1 MAALSAQLLI
11 YALAWLVMG
20 YGFRLKRA
28 VALQWS
34 LGWLSGAACTGIA
47 FVDLGQLGVSHD
59 LVINTLLVLAFMLL
73 RRGVDAYTNSST
85 AWWEYLLLVLCVTF
99 VELLRLLLPDQEGLR
114 ISIITVAVLW
124 PLGTMA
130 QRIHSWVSRHTKLSP
145 GIMLS
150 IVAPVLLTMGLFT
163 LRPLLVVLGVDSSQV
178 AFEGISPFA
187 IASSLM
193 FLLLLG
199 AFNFSLASLVL
210 GALFERLR
218 RLSATDQ
225 LTGLANRRVMMH
237 RLEEEHARFQRSGQV
252 YAIVMMD
259 LDNFKRVNDVYGHG
273 VGDEVLREL
282 ARMLKEAQR
291 RTDTLARVGGEEFM
305 LLMPMTDTDGAL
317 VQARRFCSRVA
328 QTKVM
333 TKGGELQLTLSLGVA
348 EVLAGDTSADVVV
361 TRADTAL
368 YRAKAMGRN
377 RVEFAERPPLPA

>member
-1 MAALSAQLLI
+1 MAFI
-11 YALAWLVMG
+11 
-20 YGFRLKRA
+20 
-28 VALQWS
+28 
-34 LGWLSGAACTGIA
+34 
-47 FVDLGQLGVSHD
+47 DLGQLGVSHD
-59 LVINTLLVLAFMLL
+59 FVINALLVLAFMLL
-73 RRGVDAYTNSST
+73 RRGVDAYTNSKT
-85 AWWEYLLLVLCVTF
+85 AWWEYVFLALCVTF

-114 ISIITVAVLW
+114 LSIITIAVLW
-124 PLGTMA
+124 PLGTLA
-130 QRIHSWVSRHTKLSP
+130 QRMYSWVARHTKLSP
-145 GIMLS
+145 GVML
-150 IVAPVLLTMGLFT
+150 IIIAPVLLTMGLFA
-163 LRPLLVVLGVDSSQV
+163 LRPLLVVIGADSSQV
-178 AFEGISPFA
+178 DFEGTSPFA
-187 IASSLM
+187 IASSLV

-237 RLEEEHARFQRSGQV
+237 RLEEEHARYLRSGQV

-282 ARMLKEAQR
+282 ARMLKESQR

-328 QTKVM
+328 ETKVM

-368 YRAKAMGRN
+368 YRAKALGRN
-377 RVEFAERPPLPA
+377 RVEFAERPALPA